1 MIRIALIRHCEA
13 ANGYDDF
20 LRPLSPNGLAQVP
33 RTADFLRQ
41 NGMPLTRLVC
51 SPAIRTRDTARLIAA
66 ALQWPVTPLEKA
78 ELYNPSNLT
87 SLQQQIAEAV
97 DGLVLVG
104 HNPGL
109 TDLVSEMCTVYV
121 GLPPSGA
128 VILGLDKDGSVS
140 LLSRY
145 LC

>member
-1 MIRIALIRHCEA
+1 MIRIAIIRHCEA
-13 ANGYDDF
+13 SNGYDDF

-41 NGMPLTRLVC
+41 SGMPLNRLVC
-51 SPAIRTRDTARLIAA
+51 SPATRTRDTARLIAA
-66 ALQWPVTPLEKA
+66 ALDWKVTPEEKTD
-78 ELYNPSNLT
+78 LYNPSTLT
-87 SLQQQIAEAV
+87 SLHQQIAEAV

-109 TDLVSEMCTVYV
+109 VDLIFELSSIDV

-128 VILGLDKDGSVS
+128 VILGLENGRFA
-140 LLSRY
+140 LIARH